1 MEASLE
7 PVLGRKTKYKHISG
21 SVRLELSWSHLVS
34 SPQPPSTSSTQA
46 VLSLFIYSAHNLC
59 EYTDRVGAVVPLAVG
74 YLPSPRVSVSLTSA
88 RVQQSKI
95 CRDSQQPEFKEGFI
109 FELGQNWKSQSLKIQ
124 IDDSKK
130 RKIWNIRII

>member
-7 PVLGRKTKYKHISG
+7 PVLGRKTKYKNISG
-21 SVRLELSWSHLVS
+21 NVRLELSWSPLVS

-46 VLSLFIYSAHNLC
+46 VLSLFIYSAQNLC
-59 EYTDRVGAVVPLAVG
+59 EYTDRLGAVVPLAPG
-74 YLPSPRVSVSLTSA
+74 YLPSARASVSLTSA
-88 RVQQSKI
+88 RAQQSQI
-95 CRDSQQPEFKEGFI
+95 FRDSQQPEFKEGFL

-130 RKIWNIRII
+130 REIWNL